1 MKKCLLVLLILCFT
15 ITSFA
20 FATSQ
25 QDADLIAAIEA
36 EDKASI
42 ENLLKAGA
50 NPNKLRANPN
60 IVDEEIAAMHIATLF
75 SDPSIMQL
83 LVKYGGNVNLFSKDN
98 ITPLMLAVTE
108 DNIAVT
114 KYLLDNGANINHRID
129 DFTVFDLI
137 RSQEMADLLQKYS
150 Q

>member
-1 MKKCLLVLLILCFT
+1 MKKILFFLLVLCFT

-25 QDADLIAAIEA
+25 QDADLITAMEA
-36 EDKASI
+36 EDKVSI

-60 IVDEEIAAMHIATLF
+60 IVDEDIAAMHIAALF
-75 SDPSIMQL
+75 HDPSIMQL
-83 LVKYGGNVNLFSKDN
+83 LVKYGGDVNLFSKDS

-114 KYLLDNGANINHRID
+114 KYLLDNGADINHRID
-129 DFTVFDLI
+129 DFNVFDLI
-137 RSQEMADLLQKYS
+137 RSQEMANLLQKYS